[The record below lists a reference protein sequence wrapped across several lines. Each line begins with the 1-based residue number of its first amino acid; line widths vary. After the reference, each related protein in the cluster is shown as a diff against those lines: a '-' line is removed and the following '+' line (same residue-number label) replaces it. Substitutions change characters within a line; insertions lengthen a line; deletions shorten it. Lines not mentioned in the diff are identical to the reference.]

1 MSKENIQ
8 KTGEIIFSLIDM
20 HFGNDAAFE
29 RAANLPPKTVNNWR
43 RGRSSSFMKL
53 LPELAA
59 LFSVS
64 VQDLLGA
71 EGEDYEPTFL
81 SPDEKQLLA
90 LYRSADALSDVERA
104 ALQETLRNTVDLYLN
119 SRPEGKGRRK

>member
-29 RAANLPPKTVNNWR
+29 RTANLPPKTVNNWR